1 MTLSQVGTILKN
13 AQACPSILKTVKLSL
28 EYENEKVES
37 ILKIIEESLKNIY
50 YAYMKPQKTDLSS
63 K

>member
-1 MTLSQVGTILKN
+1 
-13 AQACPSILKTVKLSL
+13 VKLSL